1 MFYDIYGVLY
11 MITMMKLFT
20 QESKFFW
27 YYTQSKLSRGK
38 LDPYKNIFS
47 SKPVMVVPGMGSTDL
62 STRSLRGFLQST
74 GLNTYGWEQGRNHGN
89 LRKMLPPLEEHISSL
104 AQKTEPVILIGWSLG
119 GILSRE
125 IARKIPQ
132 HVKAVCCLGSPI
144 VGGAQHTI
152 YAPLY
157 KRWGFDLTELA
168 RKSEQMER
176 VSLSVPSH
184 VIYSKNDAIVHWEAC
199 LDPYNSHTTQK
210 EVTAPHFSLGFSIEV
225 YQEIARWLED
235 ILGD

>member
-1 MFYDIYGVLY
+1 

-20 QESKFFW
+20 QEPKFLW
-27 YYTQSKLSRGK
+27 YYTQSKLSKGK
-38 LDPYKNIFS
+38 LEPYKNIFP
-47 SKPVMVVPGMGSTDL
+47 SKPVMVVPGMGGSDL
-62 STRSLRGFLQST
+62 STRSLRTFLHST
-74 GLNTYGWEQGRNHGN
+74 GLTVYGWKQGRNHGN

-104 AQKTEPVILIGWSLG
+104 AQNSEPLVLIGWSLG

-125 IARKIPQ
+125 IARRIPQ
-132 HVKAVCCLGSPI
+132 HVKAVCCLGTPI

-152 YAPLY
+152 YASLY
-157 KRWGFDLTELA
+157 KRRGFDLTEIA
-168 RKSEQMER
+168 QKFEQRER
-176 VSLSVPSH
+176 VPLSMPSH
-184 VIYSKNDAIVHWEAC
+184 VIYSKNDGIVHWEAC

-225 YQEIARWLED
+225 YLEIARWLEE

>member
-1 MFYDIYGVLY
+1 

-20 QESKFFW
+20 QEPKFLW
-27 YYTQSKLSRGK
+27 YYIQSKLSKGK
-38 LDPYKNIFS
+38 LGPYKNIFPA
-47 SKPVMVVPGMGSTDL
+47 KPVVVVPGMGSSDL
-62 STRSLRGFLQST
+62 STRSLRTFLRST

-89 LRKMLPPLEEHISSL
+89 LSKMLLPLEEHISSL
-104 AQKTEPVILIGWSLG
+104 AQKNEPVILIGWSLG

-125 IARKIPQ
+125 IARRVPQ
-132 HVKAVCCLGSPI
+132 HVKAVCCLGTPI

-152 YAPLY
+152 YASWY
-157 KRWGFDLTELA
+157 KRKGFDLAEIA
-168 RKSEQMER
+168 QKFEQRER
-176 VSLSVPSH
+176 VPLSMPSH

-210 EVTAPHFSLGFSIEV
+210 EVTVPHFSLGFSIEV
-225 YQEIARWLED
+225 YQEIARWLEE

>member
-1 MFYDIYGVLY
+1 

-20 QESKFFW
+20 QEPKFLW
-27 YYTQSKLSRGK
+27 YYTQSKLSKGK
-38 LDPYKNIFS
+38 LEPYKNIFPS
-47 SKPVMVVPGMGSTDL
+47 NPVVVVPGMGGSDV
-62 STRSLRGFLQST
+62 STRSLRAFLHFT
-74 GLNTYGWEQGRNHGN
+74 GLNAYGWEQGRNHGN
-89 LRKMLPPLEEHISSL
+89 LRKMLPPLEEHISVL
-104 AQKTEPVILIGWSLG
+104 AQKNEPVILIGWSLG

-144 VGGAQHTI
+144 VGGVQHTI
-152 YAPLY
+152 YASLY
-157 KRWGFDLTELA
+157 NRRGFDLAEIA
-168 RKSEQMER
+168 QKFEQRER
-176 VSLSVPSH
+176 VPLSVPSH
-184 VIYSKNDAIVHWEAC
+184 VIYSKNDGIVHWEAC

-225 YQEIARWLED
+225 YQEIARWLEE